1 MALIFKKGDPS
12 NCGNYRPISLLCMGY
27 KIIVSILLRR
37 LKAGGAES
45 KIWNTQFGFK
55 SKSGTFDALFL
66 LRRVLEDVWS
76 EKDGSAVFVAL
87 DWAKAFDCISPEGL
101 IDALRRFGLP
111 RPFLE
116 FIKNAYTHRQFFV
129 EDMAKQ
135 SEYRAQFHGISQ
147 GCPLSPF
154 LFVMLVTVIMH
165 DATGK
170 MQDSFGDILNA
181 PFNVHDL
188 IYADDMLL
196 IDRSSESVPKY
207 MDVVISIGVEYVLEI
222 SLVLDVNQKCKIRAA
237 SPSSKKT
244 RSNILE
250 L

>member
-12 NCGNYRPISLLCMGY
+12 NCGDCRPISLLCMGY
-27 KIIVSILLRR
+27 KMIVSILLRR

-66 LRRVLEDVWS
+66 LRRVLDDVWS

-116 FIKNAYTHRQFFV
+116 FIKNAYTHRQFF
-129 EDMAKQ
+129 
-135 SEYRAQFHGISQ
+135 
-147 GCPLSPF
+147 C
-154 LFVMLVTVIMH
+154 
-165 DATGK
+165 
-170 MQDSFGDILNA
+170 
-181 PFNVHDL
+181 
-188 IYADDMLL
+188 
-196 IDRSSESVPKY
+196 
-207 MDVVISIGVEYVLEI
+207 
-222 SLVLDVNQKCKIRAA
+222 
-237 SPSSKKT
+237 
-244 RSNILE
+244 
-250 L
+250 